1 MSEKR
6 TFADYKAD
14 AANWI
19 TLATGEYY
27 PDILQDACELY
38 KPVLVTFGRLVKT
51 SESSQ
56 RLFLQ
61 INGIRQTWMRI
72 QLCRVFRR
80 YVSPAT
86 SVEMLKRKTQA
97 DQLIQDFGDRF
108 RPIHQVQRAFD
119 SRPVPDEAL
128 CALLWEYKSRG
139 ASGYDLTE
147 RFFELIS
154 SRFPALRIAGPK
166 RAGRD
171 IPLGEV
177 FENYPN
183 STRPTDFVIY
193 DQDKQTVLAVGFA
206 RYDSDRGGAQE
217 DDRPGGYREC
227 ANEVLTFAQENGLSI
242 RLLFLNDGPGL
253 LLGSMWDDYAALEE
267 SWPGKLQVIPLRIVP
282 YRISYD
288 WLRGQGESDNASEQ
302 PVTA

>member
-1 MSEKR
+1 
-6 TFADYKAD
+6 
-14 AANWI
+14 
-19 TLATGEYY
+19 
-27 PDILQDACELY
+27 
-38 KPVLVTFGRLVKT
+38 
-51 SESSQ
+51 
-56 RLFLQ
+56 
-61 INGIRQTWMRI
+61 
-72 QLCRVFRR
+72 
-80 YVSPAT
+80 
-86 SVEMLKRKTQA
+86 MLKRKTQA
-97 DQLIQDFGDRF
+97 NQLIQDFGNRF

-147 RFFELIS
+147 RFFELIN
-154 SRFPALRIAGPK
+154 SRFPALRITGPR

-177 FENYPN
+177 LENYPN
-183 STRPTDFVIY
+183 PARPTDFVIY
-193 DQDKQTVLAVGFA
+193 DQDKTVLAVGFA

-227 ANEVLTFAQENGLSI
+227 ANEVLTFAQENGLDLRI
-242 RLLFLNDGPGL
+242 LFLNDGPGL

-267 SWPGKLQVIPLRIVP
+267 SWPGKIKVITLRMVP
-282 YRISYD
+282 YRITYD
-288 WLRGQGESDNASEQ
+288 WLRGQGKSNDANVE